1 MRICSKVYYGIG
13 RDAVYVDRF
22 DKIANKC
29 TKSVT
34 PIGVNGSTRTDD
46 RPESRRLS
54 TPLPWRAGTP
64 SPARLLVAVWPS
76 VGVLFISRRR
86 DDAGGAGRTRL
97 WRRCGTGGSYGC
109 AEIQGAAVMGTV
121 GCSDLSES
129 TGSSVLPWA
138 VEHSRGEPV

>member
-1 MRICSKVYYGIG
+1 MRICSRVYYRIG

-64 SPARLLVAVWPS
+64 SPARLLVAVWSS

-86 DDAGGAGRTRL
+86 DDAGAPGVL
-97 WRRCGTGGSYGC
+97 GSGV
-109 AEIQGAAVMGTV
+109 AAVPA
-121 GCSDLSES
+121 
-129 TGSSVLPWA
+129 VLTAALRFRAQP
-138 VEHSRGEPV
+138 